1 MRKIVVV
8 GDTHISDFKDIPNNI
23 IKYCENADWVI
34 HVGDYITK
42 NVLEGF
48 QNLKKVH
55 FKGVYGNADN
65 LAVKNSLKP
74 KEIIEISNIR
84 IGIIHPHFGGSISYL
99 ERRIL
104 KSFMYY
110 NVQIII
116 FGHTH
121 DPAIFVKNGILL
133 INPGKGYQDSNSL
146 NPQATIA
153 LLEFGD
159 HLKVK
164 NVQIEY

>member
-1 MRKIVVV
+1 MF
-8 GDTHISDFKDIPNNI
+8 D
-23 IKYCENADWVI
+23 
-34 HVGDYITK
+34 
-42 NVLEGF
+42 
-48 QNLKKVH
+48 
-55 FKGVYGNADN
+55 
-65 LAVKNSLKP
+65 
-74 KEIIEISNIR
+74 
-84 IGIIHPHFGGSISYL
+84 
-99 ERRIL
+99 
-104 KSFMYY
+104 

-164 NVQIEY
+164 IVQIEY